1 MATEIIKV
9 PDLGDA
15 SDVEV
20 IELLVAVGDKVSEN
34 DSLLVLE
41 SDKAAM
47 EIPAPMS
54 GVVKSIAVNL
64 GDQVSTGTDILTLE
78 VEGDGKGESG
88 GAGDSSTGS
97 ADKSAD
103 DSQQKANSAQA
114 PKDSGDQSKEADNE
128 KPKSTGG
135 SEQARVTDVEV
146 PDLGTDDEVE
156 VIEVHVAVGDS
167 VEADDSLIT
176 LESDKAAMEV
186 PSPQAGSIEELMV
199 KVGDKVKTGARIMKL
214 KVSGGAAEPEPAPEP
229 AADSS
234 KASGSDS
241 NQPAATDKPA
251 ETKVS
256 AEPSSQTSEKAAER
270 PANKGAS
277 AKVYAGPAV
286 RKLARELGVD
296 LTRVQGS
303 GAKSRIVKE
312 DIHEFVKSRINQTPA
327 SGGGYEMPIIEDIDF
342 SQFGEIEKVERSK
355 LDKLTARNMH
365 RNWNLVPQV
374 AQFNEADVTELED
387 FRAELKPEA
396 EKRGTKLTFLPFLLK
411 ACAKALAEYPQFNVS
426 LHSSGEYLIQKKYCH
441 IGVAV
446 ATPAGLVVPV
456 IRDVDKKSLW
466 ELAEEVLEVTD
477 KAKQRKLGREDMQ
490 GACFTISSL
499 GAIGGTGFI
508 PIVNAPEVAI
518 LGVSKTT
525 IKPVYID
532 GEFKPRKMLPL
543 TLSYDHKAV
552 NGVDGGMFAEYLVTV
567 LADIRRL
574 LL

>member
-1 MATEIIKV
+1 LATENIKV

-20 IELLVAVGDKVSEN
+20 IELLVSVGDKVSEN

-64 GDQVSTGTDILTLE
+64 GDQVSTGNDILTLE
-78 VEGDGKGESG
+78 VDGEGS
-88 GAGDSSTGS
+88 DSSAAG
-97 ADKSAD
+97 ADKDTAPDKDESAKD
-103 DSQQKANSAQA
+103 SDKQAGEGKAGQSQQSKDKESDAKDTSKAGQG
-114 PKDSGDQSKEADNE
+114 SGQS
-128 KPKSTGG
+128 
-135 SEQARVTDVEV
+135 RVTDVEV
-146 PDLGTDDEVE
+146 PDLGTEDEVE
-156 VIEVHVAVGDS
+156 VIELHVAAGDS
-167 VEADDSLIT
+167 VSADDSLIT

-186 PSPQAGSIEELMV
+186 PSPQDGTVEEMLV
-199 KVGDKVKTGARIMKL
+199 KVGDKIKTGSKIVKL
-214 KVSGGAAEPEPAPEP
+214 KVTDSGDAGDSGG
-229 AADSS
+229 SS
-234 KASGSDS
+234 EAKQDAKGDKDEKLASDSGSGKSD
-241 NQPAATDKPA
+241 DKPA
-251 ETKVS
+251 PTQPQAPAK
-256 AEPSSQTSEKAAER
+256 SSDKDS
-270 PANKGAS
+270 S

-296 LTRVQGS
+296 LTQVQGS

-312 DIHEFVKSRINQTPA
+312 DIHEFVKARINQAPA
-327 SGGGYEMPIIEDIDF
+327 GGGGGFEMPAIEDIDF
-342 SQFGEIEKVERSK
+342 SQFGDVEKVERSK

-365 RNWNLVPQV
+365 RNWTLVPQV
-374 AQFNEADVTELED
+374 AQFNEADVTDLED

-396 EKRGTKLTFLPFLLK
+396 EKRDTRLTFLPFLLK

-466 ELAEEVLEVTD
+466 ELADEVLEMTD
-477 KAKQRKLGREDMQ
+477 KAKKRKLGREDMQ

-543 TLSYDHKAV
+543 TLTYDHKAV
-552 NGVDGGMFAEYLVTV
+552 NGVDGGMFADYLVTV
-567 LADIRRL
+567 LGDIRRL
-574 LL
+574 IL

>member
-1 MATEIIKV
+1 MATENIKV

-20 IELLVAVGDKVSEN
+20 IELLVSVGDKVSEN

-64 GDQVSTGTDILTLE
+64 GDQVSTGNDILTLE
-78 VEGDGKGESG
+78 VDGEGS
-88 GAGDSSTGS
+88 DSSAAG
-97 ADKSAD
+97 ADKDTAPDKDESAKD
-103 DSQQKANSAQA
+103 SDKQAGEGKAGQSQQSKDKESDAKDTSKAGQG
-114 PKDSGDQSKEADNE
+114 SGQS
-128 KPKSTGG
+128 
-135 SEQARVTDVEV
+135 RVTDVEV
-146 PDLGTDDEVE
+146 PDLGTEDEVE
-156 VIEVHVAVGDS
+156 VIELHVAAGDS
-167 VEADDSLIT
+167 VSADDSLIT

-186 PSPQAGSIEELMV
+186 PSPQDGTVEEMLV
-199 KVGDKVKTGARIMKL
+199 KVGDKIKTGSKIVKL
-214 KVSGGAAEPEPAPEP
+214 KVTDSGDAG
-229 AADSS
+229 DSS
-234 KASGSDS
+234 GSSEAKQDAKGDKDEKPASDSGSGKSD
-241 NQPAATDKPA
+241 DKPA
-251 ETKVS
+251 PTQPQTPAK
-256 AEPSSQTSEKAAER
+256 SSDKDS
-270 PANKGAS
+270 S

-296 LTRVQGS
+296 LTQVQGS

-312 DIHEFVKSRINQTPA
+312 DIHEFVKARINQAPA
-327 SGGGYEMPIIEDIDF
+327 GGGGGFEMPAIEDIDF
-342 SQFGEIEKVERSK
+342 SQFGDVEKVERSK

-365 RNWNLVPQV
+365 RNWTLVPQV
-374 AQFNEADVTELED
+374 AQFNEADVTDLED

-396 EKRGTKLTFLPFLLK
+396 EKRDTRLTFLPFLLK
-411 ACAKALAEYPQFNVS
+411 ACAKALAENPQFNVS

-466 ELAEEVLEVTD
+466 ELADEVLEMTD
-477 KAKQRKLGREDMQ
+477 KAKKRKLGREDMQ

-543 TLSYDHKAV
+543 TLTYDHKAV
-552 NGVDGGMFAEYLVTV
+552 NGVDGGMFADYLVTV
-567 LADIRRL
+567 LGDIRRL
-574 LL
+574 IL

>member
-1 MATEIIKV
+1 MATENIKV

-20 IELLVAVGDKVSEN
+20 IELLVSVGDKVSEN

-64 GDQVSTGTDILTLE
+64 GDQVSTGNDILTLE
-78 VEGDGKGESG
+78 VDGEGS
-88 GAGDSSTGS
+88 DSSAAG
-97 ADKSAD
+97 ADKDTAPDKDESAKD
-103 DSQQKANSAQA
+103 SDKQAGEGKAGQSQQSKDKESDAKDTSKAGQG
-114 PKDSGDQSKEADNE
+114 SGQS
-128 KPKSTGG
+128 
-135 SEQARVTDVEV
+135 RVTDVEV
-146 PDLGTDDEVE
+146 PDLGTEDEVE
-156 VIEVHVAVGDS
+156 VIELHVAAGDS
-167 VEADDSLIT
+167 VSADDSLIT

-186 PSPQAGSIEELMV
+186 PSPQDGTVEEMLV
-199 KVGDKVKTGARIMKL
+199 KVGDKIKTGSKIVKL
-214 KVSGGAAEPEPAPEP
+214 KVTDSGDAGDSGG
-229 AADSS
+229 SS
-234 KASGSDS
+234 EAKQDAKGDKDEKLASDSGSGKSD
-241 NQPAATDKPA
+241 DKPA
-251 ETKVS
+251 PTQPQAPAK
-256 AEPSSQTSEKAAER
+256 SSDKDS
-270 PANKGAS
+270 S

-296 LTRVQGS
+296 LTQVQGS

-312 DIHEFVKSRINQTPA
+312 DIHEFVKARINQAPA
-327 SGGGYEMPIIEDIDF
+327 GGGGGFEMPAIEDIDF
-342 SQFGEIEKVERSK
+342 SQFGDVEKVERSK

-365 RNWNLVPQV
+365 RNWTLVPQV
-374 AQFNEADVTELED
+374 AQFNEADVTDLED

-396 EKRGTKLTFLPFLLK
+396 EKRDTRLTFLPFLLK

-466 ELAEEVLEVTD
+466 ELADEVLEMTD
-477 KAKQRKLGREDMQ
+477 KAKKRKLGREDMQ

-543 TLSYDHKAV
+543 TLTYDHKAV
-552 NGVDGGMFAEYLVTV
+552 NGVDGGMFADYLVTV
-567 LADIRRL
+567 LGDIRRL
-574 LL
+574 IL

>member
-1 MATEIIKV
+1 MATENIKV

-20 IELLVAVGDKVSEN
+20 IELLVSVGDKVSEN

-64 GDQVSTGTDILTLE
+64 GDQVSTGNDILTLE
-78 VEGDGKGESG
+78 VDGEGS
-88 GAGDSSTGS
+88 DSSAAGGVKDAATDKEES
-97 ADKSAD
+97 AKDSDIQAGEGKAGQ
-103 DSQQKANSAQA
+103 SQQSEDKESDAKDTSKARQGN
-114 PKDSGDQSKEADNE
+114 GQS
-128 KPKSTGG
+128 
-135 SEQARVTDVEV
+135 RVTDVEV
-146 PDLGTDDEVE
+146 PDLGTEDEVE
-156 VIEVHVAVGDS
+156 VIELHVAAGDS
-167 VEADDSLIT
+167 VSADDSLIT

-186 PSPQAGSIEELMV
+186 PSPQDGTVEEMLV
-199 KVGDKVKTGARIMKL
+199 KVGDKIRTGSKIVKL
-214 KVSGGAAEPEPAPEP
+214 KVTDSGDAGDSGGSSEAKQDAKGDKDEKPAS
-229 AADSS
+229 D
-234 KASGSDS
+234 SGSGKSD
-241 NQPAATDKPA
+241 DKPA
-251 ETKVS
+251 PTQPQAPAK
-256 AEPSSQTSEKAAER
+256 SSDKDS
-270 PANKGAS
+270 S

-296 LTRVQGS
+296 LTQVQGS

-312 DIHEFVKSRINQTPA
+312 DIHEFVKARINQAPA
-327 SGGGYEMPIIEDIDF
+327 GGGGGFEMPAIEDIDF
-342 SQFGEIEKVERSK
+342 SQFGDVEKVERSK

-365 RNWNLVPQV
+365 RNWTLVPQV
-374 AQFNEADVTELED
+374 AQFNEADVTDLED

-396 EKRGTKLTFLPFLLK
+396 EKRDTRLTFLPFLLK

-466 ELAEEVLEVTD
+466 ELADEVLEMTD
-477 KAKQRKLGREDMQ
+477 KAKKRKLGREDMQ

-543 TLSYDHKAV
+543 TLTYDHKAV
-552 NGVDGGMFAEYLVTV
+552 NGVDGGMFADYLVTV
-567 LADIRRL
+567 LGDIRRL
-574 LL
+574 IL